1 MRSKVACSNAEQ
13 NEDAE
18 IRART
23 FSGEGEGSGIRACA
37 RQEQREGAEVRVCS
51 HSEQGDDECPEIRIC
66 TNQLAEENAL
76 SDPTPIKNVFIIR
89 YDLIIAVSTSWF
101 GLSEKNRCR

>member
-1 MRSKVACSNAEQ
+1 MACSNAEQ

-51 HSEQGDDECPEIRIC
+51 HSEQGDDEGPEIRIC
-66 TNQLAEENAL
+66 ISQLAQENAL
-76 SDPTPIKNVFIIR
+76 SNPTPTKCFFFIR
-89 YDLIIAVSTSWF
+89 YVCLNHCYVSASWF
-101 GLSEKNRCR
+101 GLSEKKRCK